1 MLLYQYLSLAWQA
14 EKNLAKTTWGDKFFK
29 NTEKFTGEIW
39 DNRVLPTMTRARFA
53 HCGYK
58 KNTHTRTKKNSGVSK
73 TRNNTATYYKKK
85 QETGSQDI
93 VVVVVM
99 DSTLRHLHCRSAKPF
114 RRSLSRNSP
123 CLSSVRRKAS
133 HPWHIPV
140 PCRAQISPSFAFLLH
155 RTVSSVMMMMILA
168 LVFPSPVRARAKN
181 KAQIPTATTPA
192 ERKGEIRTGSR
203 RRV

>member
-14 EKNLAKTTWGDKFFK
+14 ENNLARTTWGKTILQERRKVHWRDLGQSC
-29 NTEKFTGEIW
+29 FTYNDESKVCTLQIQ
-39 DNRVLPTMTRARFA
+39 
-53 HCGYK
+53 K
-58 KNTHTRTKKNSGVSK
+58 KHTKKNSAVSK
-73 TRNNTATYYKKK
+73 TRSDTATYYKKK

-114 RRSLSRNSP
+114 RRSPSRNSP

-140 PCRAQISPSFAFLLH
+140 PCRAQISPSLAFLLH
-155 RTVSSVMMMMILA
+155 RTVSSVMMMMMILA
-168 LVFPSPVRARAKN
+168 LVFPSPIRARAKN
-181 KAQIPTATTPA
+181 KAQIPTATTRA
-192 ERKGEIRTGSR
+192 ERKGETRTGRR